1 MSIAEILDRI
11 TWAIVGVIYAALH
24 YPIQWEFVFTVSII
38 ISVALVTAKIL
49 KEIVDDTFR
58 EFRELRYNR
67 NFSNIANVATIIVC
81 WALLIT
87 PFIIWIVA
95 I

>member
-11 TWAIVGVIYAALH
+11 TWAFVSLIYAALH
-24 YPIQWEFVFTVSII
+24 YPIQWEFVFTVVII
-38 ISVALVTAKIL
+38 IGVALIITKIL
-49 KEIVDDTFR
+49 KEIFNDTLR